1 MFGYPIKE
9 PLQARSMSKAEKIFL
24 ITLLLI
30 TLILRVYYVYSTSPS
45 LKLTHDE
52 TGYHKMTIQLLDKH
66 IMGYYSN
73 KPRAFV
79 TPGYPVFL
87 AGTYYT
93 ARLLNTGPLIT
104 TRVFQVIISV
114 GSVFLV
120 YNIARRA
127 GGPKVA
133 GLAGLFAAAYLPS
146 FMANNRILTE
156 VLFSFLQ
163 LAYLYS
169 LIIAIEKDRFCWQ
182 ALSGAVLGLAV
193 LVRPAVAPF
202 LIIPYLILLVV
213 RRDIKY
219 LSYML
224 VAVFAFC
231 VVMSP
236 WWVRNYLVFDKFIMF
251 ATQTGN
257 PMLRGTDPYDVY
269 DKFGPS
275 IIKNVPDEQ
284 MSQVAVQRIIHGLKT
299 DPGLWI
305 KWFTVGKLSYM
316 WLKPWGVTAAWAKQL
331 HLVVFVIIGWAG
343 TFVNLSDREMR
354 WPALLVLF
362 TTVMQLAFI
371 PIERYMYPLT
381 MIMSVMAAVLLRK
394 IVSRAIDSGCLNR

>member
-1 MFGYPIKE
+1 MSGYPLEK
-9 PLQARSMSKAEKIFL
+9 PWQARSMSKAEKIFL
-24 ITLLLI
+24 VMLLLI
-30 TLILRVYYVYSTSPS
+30 TLVLRVYYVYSTSPP

-66 IMGYYSN
+66 IMGYYSS

-87 AGTYYT
+87 AGTYYM
-93 ARLLNTGPLIT
+93 ARLLNTDPLIT
-104 TRVFQVIISV
+104 TRVVQAIISI

-120 YNIARRA
+120 YSLARRA
-127 GGPKVA
+127 GGPRVA
-133 GLAGLFAAAYLPS
+133 ALAGVFAAAYLPS

-169 LIIAIEKDRFCWQ
+169 LIIALERDRHRWH
-182 ALSGAVLGLAV
+182 ALAGALLGLAV

-202 LIIPYLILLVV
+202 LVIPYLILLVI
-213 RRDIKY
+213 RRDVKY

-224 VAVFAFC
+224 AAVFAFC
-231 VVMSP
+231 LVMSP

-275 IIKNVPDEQ
+275 IIKNVPDDQ
-284 MSQVAVQRIIHGLKT
+284 MTQVAIQRIVNGFKT
-299 DPGLWI
+299 DPWLWI
-305 KWFTVGKLSYM
+305 KWFTVGKLSFM
-316 WLKPWGVTAAWAKQL
+316 WLKPWGVAAAWAKTM
-331 HLVVFVIIGWAG
+331 HLVVIVATGWVGA
-343 TFVNLSDREMR
+343 FVNLSDRAMR
-354 WPALLVLF
+354 WPALMVIF

-381 MIMSVMAAVLLRK
+381 MIMAVMAAILLGK
-394 IVSRAIDSGCLNR
+394 IVSFAIDSGYLNR